1 MPYTQE
7 ELKNLQFYQDL
18 KNEDEQSYLQ
28 RKEVLQLRANL
39 SGSADDGSLVLRNED
54 GTVMVFENPYTGEL
68 YPEDPSSKLIVS
80 LYTDNL
86 TNNIS
91 IDAIIDREF
100 REL

>member
-28 RKEVLQLRANL
+28 NRELLQLRAEA
-39 SGSADDGSLVLRNED
+39 SGSADDGSLILRNDE

-68 YPEDPSSKLIVS
+68 YGRDASSKLVVS
-80 LYTDNL
+80 LITDNL
-86 TNNIS
+86 TNNMS
-91 IDAIIDREF
+91 IDGIIDREF